1 MSMAS
6 GAIQARREDGDD
18 FENVLHQLLF
28 EGGRRALCNADDLN
42 ALLLADLEDQL
53 GAKAEKAIFVSQ
65 HEPLHLAGQQQVQQ
79 VLQASLVHVEAR
91 TQIVNEFKAP
101 PTTGTKRL

>member
-28 EGGRRALCNADDLN
+28 EGGRRALCDADDLN

-53 GAKAEKAIFVSQ
+53 GAKAEKTILVIP
-65 HEPLHLAGQQQVQQ
+65 HEPLHLAGQ
-79 VLQASLVHVEAR
+79 
-91 TQIVNEFKAP
+91 
-101 PTTGTKRL
+101 